1 MQLRWSHAAVL
12 VRDMENMLDFYTRV
26 LGFRI
31 TDRGPFPG
39 PGGGEIVFLSQ
50 VESDHHQ
57 FAFVDEH
64 RDDNP
69 PNSVHHF
76 ALRVDTLD
84 EVKEMDARLDADDRI
99 GNRLPLTHGNAWS
112 IYFDDPEGNTL
123 EIFCDS
129 PWHAAQPQ
137 GEIWDMGK
145 SNDEIA
151 VETRKVFEDNPAFKP
166 IEDFYRSWSE
176 ELKNG

>member
-1 MQLRWSHAAVL
+1 MQLRWSHVGVL

-57 FAFVDEH
+57 FALVDEH

-76 ALRVDTLD
+76 ALRVDSLD
-84 EVKEMDARLDADDRI
+84 EVKEMDARLGADDRI
-99 GNRLPLTHGNAWS
+99 GNRLPMTHGNAWS
-112 IYFDDPEGNTL
+112 IYFDDPEGNTF

-129 PWHAAQPQ
+129 PWHATQPQ
-137 GEIWDMGK
+137 AKIWDPSK

-151 VETRKVFEDNPAFKP
+151 VETRRAFEDNPAFEP
-166 IEDFYRSWSE
+166 IEDFYRSWAE
-176 ELKNG
+176 ELRNR

>member
-50 VESDHHQ
+50 VETDHHQ

-64 RDDNP
+64 RDESP

-76 ALRVDTLD
+76 ALRVDSLD
-84 EVKEMDARLDADDRI
+84 EVKEMDARLEADDRI
-99 GNRLPLTHGNAWS
+99 GDRLPLTHGNAWS

-129 PWHAAQPQ
+129 HIHAAQPQ
-137 GEIWDMGK
+137 GEIWDRSK

-151 VETRKVFEDNPAFKP
+151 TETRTAFEHDPEFKP
-166 IEDFYRSWSE
+166 IEDFYRSWAE
-176 ELKNG
+176 ELRNG